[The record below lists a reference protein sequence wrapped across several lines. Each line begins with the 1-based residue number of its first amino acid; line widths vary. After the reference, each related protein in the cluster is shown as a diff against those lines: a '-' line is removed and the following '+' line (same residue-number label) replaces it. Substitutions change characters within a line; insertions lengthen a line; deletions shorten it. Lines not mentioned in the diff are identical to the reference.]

1 MVGYTRLLWKE
12 GSNWFSVSCQ
22 PGTASGGYTRLS
34 WKEDCNWFSMS
45 GQPGTASGGYTR
57 LSRKEGSNWFSTSGQ
72 PGTASDEYTRL
83 SWKEGRNCHG
93 RKQIG
98 FQCPVNPVLL
108 VVGIQDYHGRKEAIG
123 FQCLVNLV
131 LLVVG
136 MQGYH
141 RGRKEATSGQP
152 GTASIQYWVFK
163 AIIMEEK
170 KQLVFNAQST
180 WYC

>member
-34 WKEDCNWFSMS
+34 WKE
-45 GQPGTASGGYTR
+45 
-57 LSRKEGSNWFSTSGQ
+57 
-72 PGTASDEYTRL
+72 
-83 SWKEGRNCHG
+83 GRNCHG

-98 FQCPVNPVLL
+98 FQCPVNLVLLVVGIPGCHGKKEATGFQCPVNPVLL
-108 VVGIQDYHGRKEAIG
+108 VVGIQVYHGRKEAIG

-136 MQGYH
+136 MQGYYH
-141 RGRKEATSGQP
+141 GRKEATSGQP